1 MVLTLM
7 LIMMVM
13 TGVSAILVT
22 VVMTGVVVITV
33 LLVGD
38 K

>member
-1 MVLTLM
+1 VVLTLM